1 MNGLRR
7 TFEKYSEAEAV
18 YRELKAQGCMPKM
31 YLGYAND
38 GNWVVTTPA
47 A

>member
-1 MNGLRR
+1 MNETRR
-7 TFEKYSEAEAV
+7 TFDKHSEAEAC
-18 YRELKAQGCMPKM
+18 YRELKSQGCMPKM
-31 YLGYAND
+31 YLNYASD